1 MWPTG
6 SHVLY
11 REVVHGKVWTAR
23 PVTVIQ
29 DTPDLIAL
37 YLHNQTHWMVCTPP
51 NAGIDLMECK
61 ANLREWHLK
70 DKVWRYGDTVFLIS
84 PGRAHAVHV
93 MWDQQRRFVGW
104 YVNLQ
109 KPLRRTCL
117 GWDFLD
123 QELDIVVSPDLSWRW
138 KDREPLEQ
146 AQQLGLF
153 PPEQVRA
160 ILHERQRAVESIQ
173 QKAVPF
179 DGSWNAWKPPSEW
192 SVPCLPDGWDR
203 VGQS

>member
-1 MWPTG
+1 MWSSG
-6 SHVLY
+6 SHALY
-11 REVVHGKVWTAR
+11 REVAHGKVWTAR

-29 DTPDLIAL
+29 DTHDLIAL
-37 YLHNQTHWMVCTPP
+37 YLHNHTHWMVCTPP
-51 NAGIDLMECK
+51 DAGIDLAHCK
-61 ANLREWHLK
+61 ANLCQWHLK
-70 DKVWRYGDTVFLIS
+70 DEVWRYGDTVFLIS

-109 KPLRRTCL
+109 EPLRRTCL

-138 KDREPLEQ
+138 KDHESLKQ

-160 ILHERQRAVESIQ
+160 ILHEGQQVVESIQ
-173 QKAVPF
+173 SKAVPF
-179 DGSWNAWKPPSEW
+179 DGSWNTWRPPSEW

-203 VGQS
+203 VG